1 MKPLYLFLLL
11 TFLLSM
17 KLSAQAPSSFKFQG
31 VARDAS
37 GTIYSSQAIQ
47 VRFLILEEDG
57 SVNPPL
63 IYEEQHTIF
72 TSPQGVFSV
81 NVGEGTVIQGDFSV
95 LDWAN
100 EQYSLQVKL
109 DANGSNNF
117 IDLGKSR
124 LLSVPY
130 ALHAE
135 TVSNADDADAD
146 PTNEIQS
153 LNLSGTDLSISG
165 VATPVDLSGLG
176 GSLSLPYFGETS
188 VNKAA
193 FHVQNNFPNGR
204 YGLAGTVGAV
214 ELPNNNAGLIG
225 MGNAASGV
233 LGISTNSFLSGVFG
247 ISESATGYGV
257 TGVNDAGG
265 IGALFRTT
273 PNGRAAL
280 VTTTGRVGLGTES
293 PLDKVEIVDNK
304 KTRLSLNGENSN
316 GISSLAFRQF
326 EGIDSYR
333 GWLWEADLSDLEEI
347 KLGLYDYNF
356 LVGNA
361 DFENKMP
368 AYELSTRA
376 VQGNRMFTHRWTGNA
391 QMDNSLTIEGRD
403 AGFSSL
409 SFFPAAEG
417 NVAKTMR
424 YSATYDP
431 STQITELS
439 LAQVDYDTA
448 NAPIFFLPNQLH
460 TAKVFPSGISE
471 HRFTGRM
478 KISGEDNASTS
489 GASLSL
495 ELNTEN
501 ADHGITLETS
511 KDGDGDAQFSMQ
523 ELFIADNGGGA
534 SLNPLYTV
542 ISNQVNSPSGLG
554 GMHWFYGGIQA
565 AGLSI
570 ADAAF
575 SKTPLD
581 PGSKLYVSL
590 SEDSPQSGLHIDND
604 AVNTPAAQLH
614 NDSGLALETLGGID
628 VRLNSNLSKPQLR
641 LTEDQDD
648 YSRLEFNN
656 TQNNNFWHI
665 AGQAAE
671 EPANSRM
678 NIFFRDG
685 NVGRD
690 ILTVRGNG
698 NVGVNTFSPSARLTI
713 NQASQ
718 QVGTGLRFVDGTAN
732 QDWDITHG
740 FGLRFHYGGSL
751 RAAISATNGAYI
763 QGSDARLKK
772 NVVQLE
778 PVLTKVAKLRPT
790 SYQYRSDQSQSRTFG
805 FIAQEVQKVFPELVE
820 YIPSDDLYGIN
831 YSGFGVVAIQAI
843 QELQTVLKQ
852 QDASI
857 SELTA
862 ELQNI
867 EKQSRSTDSTRQLL
881 ETQQQYIQKLEDKL
895 ARQEDRLNRLERMLK
910 EKE

>member
-11 TFLLSM
+11 SFFSVVNLD
-17 KLSAQAPSSFKFQG
+17 AQAPSSFKFQG

-37 GTIYSSQAIQ
+37 GTTYHSQAIQ
-47 VRFLILEEDG
+47 LRLLLLEEDG

-63 IYEEQHTIF
+63 VYEEQHTVF

-81 NVGEGTVIQGDFSV
+81 NVGEGTVIQGSFSV

-100 EQYSLQVKL
+100 EQYSLQVQL

-117 IDLGKSR
+117 VDLGKSR

-153 LNLSGTDLSISG
+153 LSLSGTTLSISG
-165 VATPVDLSGLG
+165 VASGIDLSGLG

-188 VNKAA
+188 ADKAA
-193 FHVQNNFPNGR
+193 FHVQNNFSNDR
-204 YGLAGTVGAV
+204 YGLAGTVGDVA
-214 ELPNNNAGLIG
+214 LPNNNAGIIG

-233 LGISTNSFLSGVFG
+233 LGISTNSSFSGVFG
-247 ISESATGYGV
+247 ISESST
-257 TGVNDAGG
+257 G
-265 IGALFRTT
+265 IGVLGENAAAGIGGLFRTT
-273 PNGRAAL
+273 ANGRAAL
-280 VTTTGRVGLGTES
+280 VTTTGRVGLGTDS
-293 PLDKVEIVDNK
+293 PLDKVEIVDDN

-333 GWLWEADLSDLEEI
+333 GWLWEADLSDLQET
-347 KLGLYDYNF
+347 KLSLYDYNF
-356 LVGNA
+356 LIGTS
-361 DFENKMP
+361 DFENKTP
-368 AYELSTRA
+368 AYELSTRP
-376 VQGNRMFTHRWTGNA
+376 VQGNLSFTHRWTGNA

-403 AGFSSL
+403 AGFSTL

-417 NVAKTMR
+417 DIAKTMR
-424 YSATYDP
+424 YSALYDP
-431 STQITELS
+431 TSQITS
-439 LAQVDYDTA
+439 LALVQADVDTT
-448 NAPIFFLPNQLH
+448 NALIFLPPKELQ
-460 TAKVFPSGISE
+460 TVRVFPGGITE

-478 KISGEDNASTS
+478 KISGEDNASTT
-489 GASLSL
+489 GAALSL

-501 ADHGITLETS
+501 ADHGVTLETS
-511 KDGDGDAQFSMQ
+511 KDGDGDAQLSMQ

-542 ISNQVNSPSGLG
+542 ISNPVVSPSGLG

-565 AGLSI
+565 AALSL
-570 ADAAF
+570 ADAPF

-581 PGSKLYVSL
+581 SGSKLYISL
-590 SEDSPQSGLHIDND
+590 SDNSPQSGLRIDHN
-604 AVNTPAAQLH
+604 AAAAPAAQLH

-628 VRLNSNLSKPQLR
+628 VQLNSNVNRPQLR
-641 LTEDQDD
+641 LTEDQSD

-656 TQNNNFWHI
+656 TQNNNYWHI
-665 AGQAAE
+665 AGQAADT
-671 EPANSRM
+671 PVNSRM
-678 NIFFRDG
+678 NFFFRDG
-685 NVGRD
+685 SGGRD
-690 ILTVRGNG
+690 ALTVIGNG
-698 NVGVNTFSPSARLTI
+698 NVGVNTISPSARLTI

-718 QVGTGLRFVDGTAN
+718 QVGTGLRFIDGTAN

-751 RAAISATNGAYI
+751 RGYISATTGAYI
-763 QGSDARLKK
+763 QSSDKQLKGKVASLDPVLKK
-772 NVVQLE
+772 
-778 PVLTKVAKLRPT
+778 VAHLRAT
-790 SYQYRSDQSQSRTFG
+790 SYQYLADQTRSQTIG
-805 FIAQEVQKVFPELVE
+805 FIAQEVQQVFPELVE
-820 YIPSDDLYGIN
+820 YNAADDLYGIN

-843 QELQTVLKQ
+843 QELQAVLEQ

-862 ELQNI
+862 ELQNM
-867 EKQSRSTDSTRQLL
+867 EKQSRSADSIQQLV

-895 ARQEDRLNRLERMLK
+895 ARQEDRLDRLERRLK
-910 EKE
+910 ERE